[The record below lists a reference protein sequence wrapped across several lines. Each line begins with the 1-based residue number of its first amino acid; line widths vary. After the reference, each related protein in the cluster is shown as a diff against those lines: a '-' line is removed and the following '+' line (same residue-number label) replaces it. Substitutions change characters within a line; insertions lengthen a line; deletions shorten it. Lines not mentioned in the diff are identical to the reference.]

1 MHQTFT
7 KEILIRFSHCDSA
20 GIVFHPHY
28 FTMFN
33 GLIED
38 FFAEVV
44 EKSFTD
50 IIRNGLVLPVAGV
63 HCNFLSPCK
72 AGDVCKAN
80 LWIEKLG
87 FSSVRFAMTLTRGET
102 ECVRLTETMVCVSQA
117 KGFKPVALPET
128 FREKMLPYLLE
139 EGATPLTLRS

>member
-1 MHQTFT
+1 MHQTFS

-38 FFAEVV
+38 FFGEVV
-44 EKSFTD
+44 EKPFTE
-50 IIRNGLVLPVAGV
+50 IIRSGLVLPVAGI
-63 HCNFLSPCK
+63 HCNFLKPCK
-72 AGDVCKAN
+72 AGDLCRAS

-87 FSSVRFAMTLTRGET
+87 FSSVRFAMVLMRGQT
-102 ECVRLTETMVCVSQA
+102 ECVRLTETMVCVSEA
-117 KGFKPVALPET
+117 KGFKPVALPEA
-128 FREKMLPYLLE
+128 FREKMLPYVLE
-139 EGATPLTLRS
+139 ENATPLALRS